1 MTRFARCVFL
11 LVFTFNLSFVSSHA
25 QSAAGSSQPASAQQA
40 PPANVATL
48 HTGAKLVVVDV
59 IVHDKN
65 GKPIHGLTRDEF
77 VISEGG
83 KPQTLNSF
91 EEYAKP
97 AAPAAV
103 PAMPQL
109 PPGMFTDF
117 TPVAPKGPLNVLILD
132 GLNTEI
138 LDQAYFRK
146 ELLNY
151 VATVPPGT
159 RIAIFGM
166 ADHLYLLQGFTSDP
180 TALRAV
186 LTNMKAH
193 PHSAIAGN
201 DGSSP
206 SALMDSLTDPSK
218 GPAAS
223 GASSAL
229 MTSAIDTFLER
240 ITVSQTALRIQ
251 LTIEEMTQLAHWLL
265 NFPGR
270 KNVVWASSAFP
281 LGVFPNVSPQSNTDI
296 PGEQSDIYMR
306 MINLLTEAQVS
317 IYPID
322 PQGLAPEPVFQAA
335 SSATSLGRPNVV
347 SETLASS
354 NQRASEQATMQAI
367 ASDTGGEPFYNRNN
381 LTMAVGD
388 ALDSGANYYTITYSP
403 SEKKTAGEWRS
414 IRVALA
420 TPEANKG
427 AQLSYRNG
435 YFADNLKVPAH
446 HTGTAEVSEDP
457 NAPSVESSRNS
468 RLAMLHGAPTRQDIP
483 FTVRVLPASTSTE
496 DTVAAGNGPDPK
508 DPMKPPY
515 RRYDVDCAAA
525 ARYFFLAE
533 QPNGNRV
540 GSVQA
545 AVFIYDPRG
554 KLLNT
559 VSRTLHFD
567 FTPAQYADFQRLG
580 FREHLEVSA
589 PAKGESFLRIG
600 IEEKTSGRIGTI
612 EVASSAV
619 SNLPPPEY
627 AQVPTGQTK
636 AKAAPDSSSR
646 P

>member
-1 MTRFARCVFL
+1 MTRSARCVFL
-11 LVFTFNLSFVSSHA
+11 LVFTFSFSFVSSHA

-97 AAPAAV
+97 STPTAV

-138 LDQAYFRK
+138 LDQAYFRQ

-166 ADHLYLLQGFTSDP
+166 ADHLYMLQGFTTDP

-229 MTSAIDTFLER
+229 MTSALDTFLER

-281 LGVFPNVSPQSNTDI
+281 LGVFPDASPQSNTDI

-306 MINLLTEAQVS
+306 MINLFTEAQVS

-322 PQGLAPEPVFQAA
+322 PRGLAPEPVFQAA

-388 ALDSGANYYTITYSP
+388 ALDSGANYYTLTYSP

-420 TPEANKG
+420 TPEAYKG
-427 AQLSYRNG
+427 VQLSYRNG
-435 YFADNLKVPAH
+435 YFADNLKVPE

-525 ARYFFLAE
+525 ARYFSLAE

-545 AVFIYDPRG
+545 AVFVYDPRG

-600 IEEKTSGRIGTI
+600 IEEKTSGRIGTV

-627 AQVPTGQTK
+627 AQAPTGQTK
-636 AKAAPDSSSR
+636 AKGAPDSSSR